1 MYKSLYK
8 VTCSWIEF
16 KDSFLTGCNS
26 LQEAFFM
33 CNLATLYKINLLIQG
48 HKMVNYFTKIR
59 TQKVTQKKS
68 KKSPSYSSD
77 SSAISDPENEDP
89 SEYCIGGYHPAK
101 VGDILNAK
109 YQLVKKLGWGNF
121 SIVWLAR
128 YTNCIFYF

>member
-1 MYKSLYK
+1 
-8 VTCSWIEF
+8 
-16 KDSFLTGCNS
+16 
-26 LQEAFFM
+26 
-33 CNLATLYKINLLIQG
+33 
-48 HKMVNYFTKIR
+48 MVNYFNKIR
-59 TQKVTQKKS
+59 AQKVTQKKS

-89 SEYCIGGYHPAK
+89 SEYCVGGYHPAK

-128 YTNCIFYF
+128 YADFIFYF